1 MNIVILGAG
10 TVGTSTADLLCRN
23 RHSVTV
29 VDNNAENVRRLN
41 ERLDVRGI
49 TGSAAESSI
58 LFQAGVMNADLCLAL
73 TGDDET
79 NMVAASISK
88 SMGSRRTIA
97 RVYSSVFRDL
107 STFDYQRHFRI
118 DRMLSLEH
126 LSAMELAHNI
136 RNPGSVAVEQF
147 ARGEL
152 EVQETIVAAKTVAV
166 DATLRDLKLPKG
178 VRVASVLRDGTTT
191 LANAEMRLQ
200 VGDRITLVGNQDD
213 LDEVQDWFQRE
224 TPPKQGVVIAGGG
237 ETGFHLARALE
248 SRRFHVVV
256 MESDIDRCDF
266 LSKRLK
272 QSTVV
277 HCDATRRNVLEEER
291 VGSADVFVACTGDD
305 EDNIMA
311 GVEARE
317 IGAKTIMAIVGRPD
331 YGNVV
336 GKLGIDHVVSPR
348 AVMARQVLGF
358 LNKGP
363 VISRWS
369 LGGGSISVLEIE
381 VEEGVPATEHVLAK
395 LPLPKESLVVAV
407 VNQEFVRVPG
417 ADDRFSPGDV
427 VIAMVAD
434 DSIESMVRV
443 FNNNGG

>member
-23 RHSVTV
+23 RHNVTV
-29 VDNNAENVRRLN
+29 VDVNPENIRRLN

-49 TGSAAESSI
+49 TGSASESSV
-58 LFQAGVMNADLCLAL
+58 LFQADVMNADLCLAL

-79 NMVAASISK
+79 NMVGASISK
-88 SMGSRRTIA
+88 SMGARRTIA

-107 STFDYQRHFRI
+107 STFDYQRHFDI

-126 LSAMELAHNI
+126 LSAMELAHGI
-136 RNPGSVAVEQF
+136 RHPGSVTVEQF

-152 EVQETIVAAKTVAV
+152 EVQEIVVAAKTVAV
-166 DATLRDLKLPKG
+166 DTTLRELKLPKG
-178 VRVASVLRDGTTT
+178 VRVASVNRDGVTT

-200 VGDRITLVGNQDD
+200 ISDRITLVGQQDE
-213 LDEVQDWFQRE
+213 LEKVRDWFQRD

-256 MESDIDRCDF
+256 MEANLDRCDF
-266 LSKRLK
+266 LSKRLR
-272 QSTVV
+272 QTTVV

-317 IGAKTIMAIVGRPD
+317 VGAKTIMAIVGRPD

-363 VISRWS
+363 VVSRWS
-369 LGGGSISVLEIE
+369 MGGGGINVLEIE
-381 VEEGVPATEHVLAK
+381 VDEDVPATEHVLAK
-395 LPLPKESLVVAV
+395 LPLPQESLIVAV

-417 ADDRFSPGDV
+417 ADDRLSQGDI

-434 DSIESMVRV
+434 SAMDGTVRV
-443 FNNNGG
+443 FSRNGG